1 MAAVQQRDT
10 NIINGEGDNQFN
22 QWGGHIYSQSN
33 RNKNNSIIFAT
44 LNAQSLKRKKDELV
58 LKAQMHKP
66 LIIGVTE
73 TWGNE
78 KIDDANF
85 KLDGYVMY
93 RSDRLGRRGGG
104 TILYIA
110 TILGQ
115 RECTAMKRPVRGI
128 PFENSTW
135 CWVTPSR
142 GKKILVG
149 CIYRSTSSM
158 GANNDKL
165 NDLLKQASKVAGGN
179 RLLIMGDFNV
189 PHIDWINKITIP
201 RARTLEKDFFNIE
214 SNDKLRLIKTKLS
227 VYTWPELSFS

>member
-1 MAAVQQRDT
+1 MGGTSQGQDHNNYRSGSCNKLTGYKYDSPTNKDYEFGSCTAEGYKQQKWGGGQP
-10 NIINGEGDNQFN
+10 IKPM
-22 QWGGHIYSQSN
+22 GGHIYRQSK

-44 LNAQSLKRKKDELV
+44 LNAQSLKRKKDELI

-115 RECTAMKRPVRGI
+115 
-128 PFENSTW
+128 ST
-135 CWVTPSR
+135 
-142 GKKILVG
+142 
-149 CIYRSTSSM
+149 
-158 GANNDKL
+158 
-165 NDLLKQASKVAGGN
+165 QQ
-179 RLLIMGDFNV
+179 
-189 PHIDWINKITIP
+189 
-201 RARTLEKDFFNIE
+201 
-214 SNDKLRLIKTKLS
+214 
-227 VYTWPELSFS
+227 

>member
-22 QWGGHIYSQSN
+22 QWGGHIYRQSN

-44 LNAQSLKRKKDELV
+44 LNAQSLKRKKDELI

-110 TILGQ
+110 T
-115 RECTAMKRPVRGI
+115 T
-128 PFENSTW
+128 
-135 CWVTPSR
+135 
-142 GKKILVG
+142 
-149 CIYRSTSSM
+149 
-158 GANNDKL
+158 
-165 NDLLKQASKVAGGN
+165 DL
-179 RLLIMGDFNV
+179 
-189 PHIDWINKITIP
+189 
-201 RARTLEKDFFNIE
+201 
-214 SNDKLRLIKTKLS
+214 
-227 VYTWPELSFS
+227 YTG